1 MKHLSS
7 PLLAVLALLLFP
19 AAASTA
25 AEPSD
30 TWSAFPVEWRSATPS
45 PADVSF
51 LLQAPAG
58 KRGFIRAKGGRLVQ
72 PDGRRFRIWGINV
85 TGKAALP
92 AKSAAPLIAAQLAGR
107 GINCVRFHFLDK
119 VGALI
124 ATDRDDTRALDPQ
137 ALDRLDFFIAELKK
151 RGIYSDLNL
160 NVYRSYKPGDGVRD
174 CEALGIGKGAT
185 YFDERL
191 IELQREYA
199 RQLLTHTN
207 AFTGF
212 AYREEPAVAVV
223 EFVNENSLVE
233 SWTQNRLAGKQT
245 TKASGTWH
253 DIPPSYA
260 EALTKKFNAWLA
272 NKVAQASS
280 LRTDDKRKLEACA
293 TISAETLARWRS
305 EAGVAADAPLPR
317 LRKEDFAKAAKDRFQ
332 AEAAFYMEIERNY
345 FRDMAKFLRDE
356 LGVKS
361 LLIGNSDHDHGGS
374 RYALLVSLAQ
384 LDIVDG
390 HIYWQHPNYLTD
402 PKTGKRA
409 GFTVRNTPM
418 VDEPL
423 RSAPVQLSRSAVA
436 GKPYT
441 VSEANHPFP
450 NENACEGVPILA
462 AYAAL
467 QDWDGIFWYSLAHED
482 VTTMQNA
489 SLAFFDFAKDPVKM
503 SQLAAGAL
511 MFLRGDVQPARRI
524 AGRRYSHEQV
534 LDSLRFGWSEAPYF
548 TPGFPLALPL
558 THAVRITSFDGPPTA
573 AFQPVPAGPI
583 KSDTQELI
591 WRAGEKRSGLVIVDT
606 PRSQALIG
614 HVTQPDAKTK
624 HLRAEIQTPFCALTL
639 GTLDSKPVSTA
650 SRLLLTAT
658 ARVANTGMTW
668 NAKRNSLE
676 KWGGTPVR
684 IEPVVGRIVLTSLAS
699 AREVAAQ
706 PLDGDGQPMGQPIA
720 LKRDADSWSLGL
732 GQTAT
737 TWFVITVKR

>member
-1 MKHLSS
+1 MKHPHLC
-7 PLLAVLALLLFP
+7 LLATLAFLLSP
-19 AAASTA
+19 AAFLVA
-25 AEPSD
+25 AGPSD
-30 TWSAFPVEWRSATPS
+30 DWPAFPVEWRSVGRS

-58 KRGFIRAKGGRLVQ
+58 KRGFIRAKDGHLAQ
-72 PDGRRFRIWGINV
+72 SNGRRFRIWGINA
-85 TGKAALP
+85 TGKACLP
-92 AKSAAPLIAAQLAGR
+92 SKEAAPLIAAQLAAR
-107 GINCVRFHFLDK
+107 GINCIRFHFLDK
-119 VGALI
+119 VGTLI

-137 ALDRLDFFIAELKK
+137 ALERLDFFIAELKK

-160 NVYRSYKPGDGVRD
+160 NVYRTYKVGDGVREH
-174 CEALGIGKGAT
+174 EALGIGKGAT

-207 AFTGF
+207 AFTGL

-233 SWTQNRLAGKQT
+233 AWTQNRLVGKQV

-260 EALTKKFNAWLA
+260 DALTKKFNAWL
-272 NKVAQASS
+272 V
-280 LRTDDKRKLEACA
+280 REV
-293 TISAETLARWRS
+293 SAEMLERWRR
-305 EAGVAADAPLPR
+305 EAGVAADALVPR
-317 LRKEDFAKAAKDRFQ
+317 LRKEEFAKASKDRFR
-332 AEAAFYMEIERNY
+332 AEASFYMEIERNY

-374 RYALLVSLAQ
+374 RYPLLASLAQ

-390 HIYWQHPNYLTD
+390 HIYWQHPNHLTD

-418 VDEPL
+418 VDDPL
-423 RSAPVQLSRSAVA
+423 KSAPVQLSRSAVA

-450 NENACEGVPILA
+450 NENACEGVLILA

-467 QDWDGIFWYSLAHED
+467 QDWDGIFWYTLAHD
-482 VTTMQNA
+482 DISAMQNTA
-489 SLAFFDFAKDPVKM
+489 LAFFDFAKDPVKM

-511 MFLRGDVQPARRI
+511 VFLRGDVRPARRVV
-524 AGRRYSHEQV
+524 GRSYSREQV
-534 LDSLRFGWSEAPYF
+534 LDSLRLDWSDAPYF

-558 THAVRITSFDGPPTA
+558 THAVRATSFDGPPTA
-573 AFQPVPAGPI
+573 PFEPMTATPI
-583 KSDTQELI
+583 ISDTGELT
-591 WRAGEKRSGLVIVDT
+591 WRADGKQSGMVVVDT

-614 HVTQPDAKTK
+614 HVAQSGAKSK

-639 GTLDSKPVSTA
+639 GALDNKPVSA
-650 SRLLLTAT
+650 SSRLLLTAT

-676 KWGGTPVR
+676 KWGAAPVR
-684 IEPVVGRIVLTSLAS
+684 IEPVAGKIVLTSLAS
-699 AREVAAQ
+699 AREVVAQ
-706 PLDGDGQPMGQPIA
+706 PLDGDGQPLGQPLP
-720 LKRDADSWSLGL
+720 LKCAGGDWTLEL
-732 GQTAT
+732 GQPAT
-737 TWFVITVKR
+737 TWFVVSVNR

>member
-1 MKHLSS
+1 MKYFCASS
-7 PLLAVLALLLFP
+7 LASLALLFFQ
-19 AAASTA
+19 AAPLTA

-30 TWSAFPVEWRSATPS
+30 AWPAFPVEWRATAPS

-58 KRGFIRAKGGRLVQ
+58 RKGFIRAKGGHLVQ
-72 PDGRRFRIWGINV
+72 PDGRRFRIWGINA

-92 AKSAAPLIAAQLAGR
+92 AQSAAPLIAAQLAGR

-119 VGALI
+119 VGTLI

-137 ALDRLDFFIAELKK
+137 ALDRLDCFVAELKK

-160 NVYRSYKPGDGVRD
+160 NVYRAYKPGDGVR
-174 CEALGIGKGAT
+174 EHEQLGIGKGAT

-199 RQLLTHTN
+199 RQLLTHIN
-207 AFTGF
+207 AYTRV
-212 AYREEPAVAVV
+212 AYRDEPAVAVV

-233 SWTQNRLAGKQT
+233 SWVQNRLVGKQT

-260 EALTKKFNAWLA
+260 EALTKKFNAWL
-272 NKVAQASS
+272 SS
-280 LRTDDKRKLEACA
+280 HA
-293 TISAETLARWRS
+293 SAETLARWRQ

-317 LRKEDFAKAAKDRFQ
+317 LRKEEFAKAAKDRFQ
-332 AEAAFYMEIERNY
+332 AEAVFYMEIERNY
-345 FRDMAKFLRDE
+345 FRDMAKFLRAE

-374 RYALLVSLAQ
+374 RYPLLASLAQ

-402 PKTGKRA
+402 PKTGRRA
-409 GFTVRNTPM
+409 GFTVGNTPM

-423 RSAPVQLSRSAVA
+423 RSSVVQLSRSAVA

-450 NENACEGVPILA
+450 NECACEGVPILA

-467 QDWDGIFWYSLAHED
+467 QDWDGIFWYTLAHED
-482 VTTMQNA
+482 VTTMQDA
-489 SLAFFDFAKDPVKM
+489 ALSFFDFAKDPVKM

-511 MFLRGDVQPARRI
+511 LFLRGDVRPARRVV
-524 AGRRYSHEQV
+524 GRSYSRDQV
-534 LDSLRFGWSEAPYF
+534 IESLRLGWSEAPYF
-548 TPGFPLALPL
+548 TPGFPRALPL
-558 THAVRITSFDGPPTA
+558 QHAVRITSFDGPPTA
-573 AFQPVPAGPI
+573 AFKPVPAGSI
-583 KSDTQELI
+583 ESDTRELT

-614 HVTQPDAKTK
+614 HVAQPDAKTK

-639 GTLDSKPVSTA
+639 GALDNKPVSA
-650 SRLLLTAT
+650 AGRLLLTAT
-658 ARVANTGMTW
+658 ARVANSGMTW
-668 NAKRNSLE
+668 NAKHTSLE
-676 KWGGTPVR
+676 KWGAAPVR
-684 IEPVVGRIVLTSLAS
+684 IEPVAGKIVLTALAS
-699 AREVAAQ
+699 AREVVAQ
-706 PLDGDGQPMGQPIA
+706 PLDGVGQPLGQPIA
-720 LKRDADSWSLGL
+720 LARVADGWSLDL
-732 GQTAT
+732 GQPAT
-737 TWFVITVKR
+737 TWFVITVSR